1 MSNHSFPPRLPRKLM
16 QRLAGSADIEDL
28 LGDID
33 ELFYENKKTRSL
45 VYAQLK
51 YWKDVL
57 SLCGS
62 YALRKRKANAR
73 FGEYASSTFSRDMI
87 RNYIKISFR
96 NLYRYKYFSLINAFG
111 LAIGMSVSL
120 LLISL
125 RMFVSTYDDFHQ
137 KGDRIFTITSTRS
150 EGVEE
155 MSSWTAPISLA
166 DKMQNELSAAKAVV
180 RIVKAQDNSVKNGS
194 GNVSVPSY
202 FVEPQFL
209 SVFSFPLIAGKA
221 SVLNDPNQVILT
233 ASAAEKLFNTTDV
246 VGKTVELTN
255 GTIAQVGGVLQNIP
269 NNSHMKFEM
278 LISLNS
284 LPVNMRAQKDQWTNF
299 ERQYVYLLLDNKTSA
314 KNLQNY
320 LDELSS
326 SMYASNPVRV
336 SFESLPLDNI
346 AMGPDFRNSIGETW
360 DIGGFI
366 IFTVFALLILLPAC
380 FNYINISL
388 ARALRRAKEI
398 GLRKTIGGHRNQIF
412 AQFITETLIITL
424 LSLIMSLVIFVVI
437 RDQFQSMLVAG
448 ASTDLSIT
456 WRMGFM
462 FVALGLTTGLIA
474 GIIPALYFARLN
486 PVEALK
492 SKIAGQGS
500 SMRLRKSLTVLQFVL
515 SFGFILSL
523 LVFGRQYRYSLNFDF
538 GFQKENMLTLELK
551 DVSPALIVQKF
562 SQLASVKSISMSSAL
577 PGLGAQSVFISKT
590 KTDSV
595 EANEMFIDHNFIR
608 NFKLQLIAGKNFPD
622 ETSAHEKFMIVNEE
636 FLSIEGFKNPAQ
648 ALGMVYTIDGHDLE
662 VIGVVKNFHY
672 APLHYPIGKLCLR
685 TNPGEYHYANLEVV
699 SSDAQAMITEME
711 NVWKTFPTETK
722 FKARYFDQELNEAFS
737 TYKVLLKM
745 VGFLGFLAMT
755 ISLLGMLG
763 MVVYTS
769 ETKTKEV
776 SIRKVMGASVAGI
789 AILLSKDYM
798 KMMAIAIIISI
809 PLTIILLEKMLP
821 SLQYYHAD
829 IAVSDVLIS
838 TAIFISLGVLTIT
851 SQTYRTA
858 RLNPADTLKSE

>member
-1 MSNHSFPPRLPRKLM
+1 MSKDFSPPRLPR
-16 QRLAGSADIEDL
+16 RLIELFAGSADIEDL
-28 LGDID
+28 LGDVD
-33 ELFYENKKTRSL
+33 ELFYENRKTKSL
-45 VYAQLK
+45 VYAQLR

-57 SLCGS
+57 SLCCS
-62 YALRKRKANAR
+62 ALRKRKANAT
-73 FGEYASSTFSRDMI
+73 FGEYSLSTFSLDMI
-87 RNYIKISFR
+87 RNYIKISVR

-125 RMFVSTYDDFHQ
+125 RMFVGTYDDFHQ
-137 KGDRIFTITSTRS
+137 NGDRIFTITSTRA
-150 EGVEE
+150 EGIDETKF
-155 MSSWTAPISLA
+155 WTAPMGLA
-166 DKMQNELSAAKAVV
+166 DKMQNELAVVKEVV
-180 RIVKAQDNSVKNGS
+180 RIVKAEDNMIKNGS

-221 SVLNDPNQVILT
+221 SVLSDPNQVILT
-233 ASAAEKLFNTTDV
+233 ESAADKLFNTTDV
-246 VGKTVELTN
+246 IGKSVELAN
-255 GTIAQVGGVLQNIP
+255 GTIAHVGGVLRNIA
-269 NNSHMKFEM
+269 NNSHMKFDM

-284 LPVNMRAQKDQWTNF
+284 LGANPGEQKDQWTNF

-314 KNLQNY
+314 KILQDY
-320 LDELSS
+320 LDGISS
-326 SMYASNPVRV
+326 AMYASNPVKV
-336 SFESLPLDNI
+336 KFASQPLGNI
-346 AMGPDFRNSIGETW
+346 AMGPDFRNPIGETW

-366 IFTVFALLILLPAC
+366 IFSVFALLILLPAC

-412 AQFITETLIITL
+412 AQFVTETLIITL

-456 WRMGFM
+456 WPMGFT
-462 FVALGLTTGLIA
+462 FVLFGLATGLIA

-538 GFQKENMLTLELK
+538 GFQKDNILTVELK
-551 DVSPALIVQKF
+551 DVSPGLIAQKF
-562 SQLASVKSISMSSAL
+562 SQLASVKSMSMSSGL

-590 KTDSV
+590 GTDSV
-595 EANEMFIDHNFIR
+595 EADQMFIDHNFIR
-608 NFKLQLIAGKNFPD
+608 NFKLQLIAGKDFPD
-622 ETSAHEKFMIVNEE
+622 ENSAHEKFMMVNEE
-636 FLSIEGFKNPAQ
+636 FLSIEGLKNPAEV
-648 ALGMVYTIDGHDLE
+648 LGRVYTINGNDLE
-662 VIGVVKNFHY
+662 VIGVVKDFHY
-672 APLHYPIGKLCLR
+672 APLHDPIGKLCLR
-685 TNPGEYHYANLEVV
+685 TNPDEYHYANLEVV

-711 NVWKTFPTETK
+711 NIWKTFPTATK
-722 FKARYFDQELNEAFS
+722 FEARYFDQELNEAFS

-745 VGFLGFLAMT
+745 VGFLGLLAVT

-789 AILLSKDYM
+789 AILLSKDYLR
-798 KMMAIAIIISI
+798 MMTIAIVISI
-809 PLTIILLEKMLP
+809 PLTIILLEKLLP
-821 SLQYYHAD
+821 GLQYYHAD
-829 IAVSDVLIS
+829 IALSDVAIS
-838 TAIFISLGVLTIT
+838 TIIFISLGVVTIT

-858 RLNPADTLKSE
+858 RLNPAETLKSE